1 MKDVKYCFEQFAF
14 YDQWAIQKKLE
25 EMALQGWL
33 VEKAGNFLWKYR
45 HIEPKKLHIAVTYV
59 PNVSEFD
66 PVVTDNQQI
75 IEEFAKKDGWN
86 IACRWGKM
94 QIFYNEEEN
103 PTPME
108 TDAVIQVETIH
119 RAMKKSML
127 LTNFFILFLCVY
139 QFILMTVQFFDN
151 PMEFL
156 VTPSSI
162 YMFPVWILL
171 IIPMI
176 IEIIYY
182 FRWYKKAK
190 IVAQETGTFRAVQ
203 LNHKISFVFIG
214 IGIIFIMI
222 SFISFGG
229 MMAIIM
235 STLAGAYIFNVVLV
249 NIFRNWMKKKGFSR
263 GVNRFLSV
271 CISFTYMFAIT
282 GIVVFWGINY
292 GISDDKNVVGT
303 YELYGHNYNIYNE
316 ELPLE
321 IEDIIEVEGQWSK
334 EVRGT
339 QTIFLSQMEY
349 KQDSIPVPGKQV
361 PGKQVPDLS
370 YTITEI
376 KVPFLYEF
384 CKQYLINEHQ
394 DEIGEDFIFY
404 DSYFPVDET
413 IWKAKEAYQLRWSS
427 SILNTYLVCWED
439 KIVEIKF
446 SWQVTEEEIAKVA
459 EILRNCCEL
468 AKVCFLK

>member
-1 MKDVKYCFEQFAF
+1 MKDVKYCFEQFAL
-14 YDQWAIQKKLE
+14 YDQFAIQKKLE
-25 EMALQGWL
+25 AMALQGWL
-33 VEKAGNFLWKYR
+33 IEKVGNFLWKYR
-45 HIEPKKLHIAVTYV
+45 RIEPKKLHITVTYV
-59 PNVSEFD
+59 PSVSEFD
-66 PVVTDNQQI
+66 PVITDNQQMM
-75 IEEFAKKDGWN
+75 EEFAKKDGWN
-86 IACRWGKM
+86 LACRWGKM

-127 LTNFFILFLCVY
+127 LSHFFILFLCVY
-139 QFILMTVQFFDN
+139 QLILMTVQFLDN

-171 IIPMI
+171 SIPMI
-176 IEIIYY
+176 IEIVFY

-190 IVAQETGTFRAVQ
+190 ILAQETATFLAVK

-214 IGIIFIMI
+214 IAIVFIGI

-229 MMAIIM
+229 TMAIVM
-235 STLAGAYIFNVVLV
+235 VVLAGAFIFNVVLV
-249 NIFRNWMKKKGFSR
+249 NLVRNWMKKKGFSR
-263 GVNRFLSV
+263 GVNQFLSF
-271 CISFTYMFAIT
+271 CISFTYMFAVM
-282 GIVVFWGINY
+282 GIVVFWGIHY
-292 GISDDKNVVGT
+292 GISDNKKVVGT
-303 YELYGHNYNIYNE
+303 YELYGHTYNIYNE

-321 IEDIIEVEGQWSK
+321 IEDIMEVEGQWSK
-334 EVRGT
+334 EIRGT

-349 KQDSIPVPGKQV
+349 EQDSIPIKGN
-361 PGKQVPDLS
+361 QVPDLS

-376 KVPFLYEF
+376 KVPFLYKF
-384 CKQYLINEHQ
+384 CKQSLLNEHQ

-404 DSYFPVDET
+404 DSYFQVDES

-427 SILNTYLVCWED
+427 SILDTYLICWED
-439 KIVEIKF
+439 RIVEIKF
-446 SWQVTEEEIAKVA
+446 YWQPTEEQIAKVA
-459 EILRNCCEL
+459 EILS
-468 AKVCFLK
+468 KK